1 MIGLASQKRLYLASM
16 WCATDGEGYI
26 SERYRDRLPKADI
39 GKSCVRFKRLSDV
52 DESVLRE
59 LVHEAAERF
68 AADPA
73 AAFAQ

>member
-1 MIGLASQKRLYLASM
+1 MIGLASQKRYISLYV
-16 WCATDGEGYI
+16 CATDAEGYI
-26 SERYRDRLPKADI
+26 SRALPRPAAE
-39 GKSCVRFKRLSDV
+39 GRHRQELRSLQAPPDV

-73 AAFAQ
+73 ATFAQ